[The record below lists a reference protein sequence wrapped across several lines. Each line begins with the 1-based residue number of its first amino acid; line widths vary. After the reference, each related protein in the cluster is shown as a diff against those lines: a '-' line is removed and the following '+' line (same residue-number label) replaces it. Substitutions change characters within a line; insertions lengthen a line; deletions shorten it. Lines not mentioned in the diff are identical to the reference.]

1 MTGAMQLSNTTAN
14 CAALPATI
22 TPVLSVKATPELA
35 LAPKETEGGA
45 TPDMENDTGCPPL
58 KVPLM
63 KTTVRTDDIML
74 AVAMGGVAQRATW
87 MGFALASAP
96 LAIIALG
103 PLEGVLLMNLL
114 GLPAAGLA
122 LFLLWRKIE
131 WNVIL
136 PMFIPCVLGIWLGV
150 WFLGEIDPAFLEVG
164 IGLALLLAVIITVK
178 SPPLPSTTSL
188 FIPATLTGLSSGFL
202 NAVASI
208 GGPPLV
214 VFRNLKRW
222 SPESFT
228 PSIQPLLIT
237 MSGGSFLLKTLSG
250 PVPLPSY
257 SIISWVGLIG
267 ALGAGILLG
276 QLISRKISLE
286 TTSKAITWLAILGS
300 LATLIRGS
308 ISLVT

>member
-1 MTGAMQLSNTTAN
+1 MIDYPWL
-14 CAALPATI
+14 L
-22 TPVLSVKATPELA
+22 L
-35 LAPKETEGGA
+35 
-45 TPDMENDTGCPPL
+45 
-58 KVPLM
+58 
-63 KTTVRTDDIML
+63 L
-74 AVAMGGVAQRATW
+74 AVAMGGIAQRATG

-136 PMFIPCVLGIWLGV
+136 PMFIPCVFGIWLGV

>member
-1 MTGAMQLSNTTAN
+1 
-14 CAALPATI
+14 
-22 TPVLSVKATPELA
+22 
-35 LAPKETEGGA
+35 
-45 TPDMENDTGCPPL
+45 
-58 KVPLM
+58 
-63 KTTVRTDDIML
+63 
-74 AVAMGGVAQRATW
+74 MGGVAQRATG

-96 LAIIALG
+96 LAIIAMG

-131 WNVIL
+131 WRVIL

-150 WFLGEIDPAFLEVG
+150 WFLTEVDPSYLEVG
-164 IGLALLLAVIITVK
+164 IGFALLLAVIITVK
-178 SPPLPSTTSL
+178 SPPLPPTSSL

-222 SPESFT
+222 SPDSFT

-237 MSGGSFLLKTLSG
+237 MSGGSLLLKTWSG

-257 SIISWVGLIG
+257 SAISWLVLFAALSVGLIVG
-267 ALGAGILLG
+267 E
-276 QLISRKISLE
+276 LISRKLSSDHTI
-286 TTSKAITWLAILGS
+286 KAIIWLAILGS
-300 LATLIRGS
+300 LVTLVRGATSLIFEG
-308 ISLVT
+308 

>member
-1 MTGAMQLSNTTAN
+1 MIDYPWL
-14 CAALPATI
+14 L
-22 TPVLSVKATPELA
+22 L
-35 LAPKETEGGA
+35 
-45 TPDMENDTGCPPL
+45 
-58 KVPLM
+58 
-63 KTTVRTDDIML
+63 L
-74 AVAMGGVAQRATW
+74 AVAMGGVAQRATG

-131 WNVIL
+131 WKVIL
-136 PMFIPCVLGIWLGV
+136 PMFIPCVFGIFLGV
-150 WFLGEIDPAFLEVG
+150 WFLGEIDPALLEVA

-222 SPESFT
+222 PPESFT

-237 MSGGSFLLKTLSG
+237 MSGGSFLLKTWSG
-250 PVPLPSY
+250 PVPLPTY
-257 SIISWVGLIG
+257 SLASWLGLLA

-276 QLISRKISLE
+276 QLIARKLSLE
-286 TTSKAITWLAILGS
+286 HTSKAITWLAILGS
-300 LATLIRGS
+300 LATLIRGV
-308 ISLVT
+308 ISLVA